1 MPNLKLA
8 CQCIVG
14 DQSPVSIQETIVRLD
29 FDLLFV
35 DAYAFWIYFC

>member
-8 CQCIVG
+8 SQCTVG
-14 DQSPVSIQETIVRLD
+14 DQSPFSIQETIVRLD

-35 DAYAFWIYFC
+35 NAYAF

>member
-8 CQCIVG
+8 CQCIFG
-14 DQSPVSIQETIVRLD
+14 DQSSVSIKETIVRLD

-35 DAYAFWIYFC
+35 DAYAF